1 MLYGW
6 RCCYITVKYT
16 IPEFIFYTTQHFFF
30 CFIGMSAN
38 SLVPQTPL
46 KENLYLLRWK
56 QTPVRNGIHSCWLL
70 SFRVKSKDSRAAYN
84 SSELNFSEVQ
94 LYKTYYFCSFFSWS
108 FGGDW
113 YVFSWF
119 GFCNSYWVLYLSNV
133 RRLLVIIWFVN
144 CWLLPNH

>member
-1 MLYGW
+1 
-6 RCCYITVKYT
+6 
-16 IPEFIFYTTQHFFF
+16 
-30 CFIGMSAN
+30 
-38 SLVPQTPL
+38 
-46 KENLYLLRWK
+46 
-56 QTPVRNGIHSCWLL
+56 
-70 SFRVKSKDSRAAYN
+70 VKSKDSRAAYN